1 MSSLMLTC
9 VWHYRFSDSLFER
22 YSVPLILRNICVQE
36 AFKMIVRRM
45 SPAQGSVSAKFAQG
59 LIVAGHNSK
68 PGMNY
73 VLIKG
78 ME

>member
-1 MSSLMLTC
+1 
-9 VWHYRFSDSLFER
+9 
-22 YSVPLILRNICVQE
+22 
-36 AFKMIVRRM
+36 M

-73 VLIKG
+73 VLIKE
-78 ME
+78 MESIIVETDFHRNRNTLV